1 MMSGLEN
8 RNLLRLI
15 HSQAPIRVCDN
26 GGWSDTWFAGHGQV
40 FHIAVVPGVEVQMK
54 VYPQTPGEPRITI
67 HAENYGDRYS
77 IEPPTGIYSKHPLI
91 EAAMEYMGIPHGVA
105 VEVSIH
111 SEVPAGCSTGTSAAV
126 STALIG
132 ALDLLRGGRLAAHEV
147 ALAAQQIE
155 TQMLGLQCGIQDQI
169 ASAHGGI
176 NYIDMYQ
183 YPHASVSRLHVP
195 EALLWEL
202 EARLSLVFVGQ
213 SHNSSDVH
221 KQVIA
226 ELQRG
231 GSGESKL
238 EPIRRCAREAKEAL
252 YAGDLPRLGRSMI
265 DNTAAQAALHPE
277 LVGVHHRAIIELAKE
292 HNAIGWKVNGAGG
305 EGGSITLLSG
315 PDYAEKRAMMQ
326 AIEANGQYR
335 EIPIRLSPEGLRV
348 WESSLPDTQP
358 ASPK

>member
-1 MMSGLEN
+1 MSGPEN

-54 VYPQTPGEPRITI
+54 VFAQNPGEPRITI

-77 IEPPTGIYSKHPLI
+77 IDPPQGSYSKHPLI
-91 EAAMEYMGIPHGVA
+91 EAAMEFMGIPLGAA

-132 ALDLLRGGRLAAHEV
+132 ALDMLRGGRLAAHEV
-147 ALAAQQIE
+147 ALAAQRIE

-169 ASAHGGI
+169 ASAYGGI
-176 NYIDMYQ
+176 NFIDMYN

-195 EALLWEL
+195 ETLLWEL

-226 ELQRG
+226 ELERG
-231 GSGESKL
+231 GSADAKL

-252 YAGDLPRLGRSMI
+252 CAGDLLRLGHSMI
-265 DNTAAQAALHPE
+265 DNTAAQEALHPE
-277 LVGVHHRAIIELAKE
+277 LVGVHHRAIIEIARA
-292 HNAIGWKVNGAGG
+292 HHAIGWKVNGAGG

-315 PDYAEKRAMMQ
+315 PDYAERRAMLH

-348 WESSLPDTQP
+348 WESPLPDVRHNP
-358 ASPK
+358 ER

>member
-1 MMSGLEN
+1 MSDLGN
-8 RNLLRLI
+8 RKLLRLI

-40 FHIAVVPGVEVQMK
+40 FHIAVLPGVEVQVK
-54 VYPQTPGEPRITI
+54 VFEQTPGEARITI

-77 IEPPTGIYSKHPLI
+77 IEPPKGNYSKHPLI

-105 VEVSIH
+105 VEVLIH

-147 ALAAQQIE
+147 ALAAQRIE
-155 TQMLGLQCGIQDQI
+155 TQMLNLQCGIQDQI
-169 ASAHGGI
+169 ASAYGGI

-183 YPHASVSRLHVP
+183 YPHASVSRVP
-195 EALLWEL
+195 APEMLLWEL

-226 ELQRG
+226 ELERG
-231 GSGESKL
+231 GSGQAKL

-252 YAGDLPRLGRSMI
+252 CAGDLPRLGQAMI

-277 LVGVHHRAIIELAKE
+277 LVGVHHRAIIEIAKA
-292 HNAIGWKVNGAGG
+292 HHAAGWKVNGAGG

-315 PDYAEKRAMMQ
+315 PDYGGKRAMMKE
-326 AIEANGQYR
+326 IEANSQYR

-348 WESSLPDTQP
+348 WESGIDDGPGGTP
-358 ASPK
+358 R

>member
-1 MMSGLEN
+1 MSGLEN
-8 RNLLRLI
+8 RKLLRLI

-40 FHIAVVPGVEVQMK
+40 FHIAVVPGVEVQLK
-54 VYPQTPGEPRITI
+54 VFAHAPGESRITI
-67 HAENYGDRYS
+67 HAEDYGDRYS
-77 IEPPTGIYSKHPLI
+77 IEPPKGSYSKHPLI
-91 EAAMEYMGIPHGVA
+91 EAAMEYMGIPHGLA

-132 ALDLLRGGRLAAHEV
+132 ALDVLRGGRLAAHEV
-147 ALAAQQIE
+147 ALAAQRIE
-155 TQMLGLQCGIQDQI
+155 TQMLNLQCGIQDQI
-169 ASAHGGI
+169 ASAYGGI
-176 NYIDMYQ
+176 NFIDMYH

-195 EALLWEL
+195 ETLLWEL

-226 ELQRG
+226 ELERG
-231 GSGESKL
+231 GSTDAKL
-238 EPIRRCAREAKEAL
+238 EPLRRCAREAKEAL
-252 YAGDLPRLGRSMI
+252 CAGDLSRLGRSMI

-277 LVGVHHRAIIELAKE
+277 LVGVHHRAIIEIATA
-292 HNAIGWKVNGAGG
+292 HHAIGWKVNGAGG

-315 PDYAEKRAMMQ
+315 PDYTEKRAMIH
-326 AIEANGQYR
+326 AIEAHPQYR
-335 EIPIRLSPEGLRV
+335 ESPIRLSPEGLRV
-348 WESSLPDTQP
+348 WESQLPSAGSELKQ
-358 ASPK
+358 